1 MSADIS
7 APLAVRKSIVVSA
20 PVERAFELFT
30 DGIASWWPV
39 GSHSI
44 HGDEVEAVVL
54 EPREGGRVYERA
66 RDGREEHW
74 AFVRAFEPPSRIVLD
89 WKVNPDRPS
98 TELEIRFVP
107 EGDGTRVELVH
118 SGFEA
123 YGEDG
128 AASRENYGTG
138 WERVLGTFAEAA
150 KGPLHS
156 GRAPE

>member
-30 DGIASWWPV
+30 DGVASWWPV

-44 HGDEVEAVVL
+44 HGDEVETVVF
-54 EPREGGRVYERA
+54 EPHEGGRVYERA
-66 RDGREEHW
+66 GGGRVEHW
-74 AFVRAFEPPSRIVLD
+74 PFVRVYEPPSRIVLD
-89 WKVNPDRPS
+89 WSVNPSRPT
-98 TELEIRFVP
+98 TEVEVRFVP
-107 EGDGTRVELVH
+107 DGEGTRVELVH

-128 AASRENYGTG
+128 AASHESYDTG
-138 WERVLGTFAEAA
+138 WDRVLGKFAEAA
-150 KGPLHS
+150 
-156 GRAPE
+156 R

>member
-20 PVERAFELFT
+20 PVERAFQLFT

-44 HGDEVEAVVL
+44 HGDAVETVVL

-74 AFVRAFEPPSRIVLD
+74 AFVRVYEPPSRIVLD
-89 WKVNPDRPS
+89 WRVNPSRPT
-98 TELEIRFVP
+98 TEVEVRFVA
-107 EGDGTRVELVH
+107 EGDATRVELVH
-118 SGFEA
+118 GGFEA
-123 YGEDG
+123 YGE
-128 AASRENYGTG
+128 AAHEGHDSYETG
-138 WERVLGTFAEAA
+138 WDRVLDKFAEAA
-150 KGPLHS
+150 
-156 GRAPE
+156 A